1 VSLHSFFTWLFK
13 KGIRDIPPFPVV
25 EGEDDAKER
34 VALDYTDQVSYLR
47 KIPEQHRDVLEFGM
61 ETGIRPG
68 ELVALKVK
76 DIDLRH
82 GQALIGRTV
91 SAYTHV
97 LERTKGKT
105 RRYIPLSDR
114 ALEIVKPHLEGKHP
128 EQWLFI
134 NSGTRRRYS
143 VKMPNALWKRYTRLD
158 ATYYEASRHSF
169 CTQLVDDGADSLQ
182 AKQLMRH
189 TDVRTTQNYYHGST
203 TKLRELVNRRGRV
216 VNLKNRSEIEASPEG
231 SESNKIN

>member
-1 VSLHSFFTWLFK
+1 
-13 KGIRDIPPFPVV
+13 
-25 EGEDDAKER
+25 
-34 VALDYTDQVSYLR
+34 
-47 KIPEQHRDVLEFGM
+47 VLEFGM

-68 ELVALKVK
+68 ELVVLKGK

-114 ALEIVKPHLEGKHP
+114 ALEIVKPHLTGKHP

-134 NSGTRRRYS
+134 NSDTRRRYS
-143 VKMPNALWKRYTRLD
+143 VKTPNAVWKRYTGLD
-158 ATYYEASRHSF
+158 TTYYEASRHSF
-169 CTQLVDDGADSLQ
+169 CTQIVDDGADSLQ

-189 TDVRTTQNYYHGST
+189 TDVRTTQNYYHGNT

-216 VNLKNRSEIEASPEG
+216 VSLKNRSEIEASPE
-231 SESNKIN
+231 EVKSNKIE

>member
-1 VSLHSFFTWLFK
+1 
-13 KGIRDIPPFPVV
+13 
-25 EGEDDAKER
+25 
-34 VALDYTDQVSYLR
+34 
-47 KIPEQHRDVLEFGM
+47 M

-68 ELVALKVK
+68 ELVVLKVR

-114 ALEIVKPHLEGKHP
+114 ALEIVKPCLVGNHP
-128 EQWLFI
+128 ENWLFI
-134 NSGTRRRYS
+134 NPDTARRYS
-143 VKMPNALWKRYTRLD
+143 VKMPNTLWKRYTGLD
-158 ATYYEASRHSF
+158 TTYYEASRHSF
-169 CTQLVDDGADSLQ
+169 CTQLVDGGADSLQ
-182 AKQLMRH
+182 AKELMRH
-189 TDVRTTQNYYHGST
+189 TDVRTTQNYYHGNT

-216 VNLKNRSEIEASPEG
+216 ITLKNRTEIEPSSEG
-231 SESNKIN
+231 IESNKIK